1 MTPTL
6 GGRKWR
12 FRAAILA
19 FTLLSVLSTIWAS
32 QAESAPETRAS
43 SKSGVTNIQLLGV
56 NDFHGNLE
64 PIANPTYRT
73 PTDTEGN
80 PTNVEGLITCKGAAA
95 GGAAYLDAYLDR
107 NAARDPDGTIRVHAG
122 DMVGGSPLISSYFH
136 DEPTIEATNLLQ
148 FDVGTLGNH
157 EFDEGGQEMLRL
169 IKGGQRKDGL
179 QFKEDASGQPVNTS
193 DPKFSGA
200 DYPYI
205 SANVVYADSGK
216 NVLKP
221 YTIVKRD
228 GVKTGFIGVTTEETP
243 DIVVPDAVAPF
254 EFLDIS
260 DTVNRYAAELQKR
273 GVETIVVLAHAGGT
287 QTSATEATGE
297 IISET
302 AEMSDAVDV
311 VVAGHSHSYL
321 NTTVDDKLVVEG
333 FSLGTAFDTVSLTV
347 DRKTG
352 DVIESSAKVVPSCN
366 EGIQPDPETAA
377 LVAKYDEQITPIE
390 SRVVGAAATN
400 ITRDDSATAGESAL
414 GDVIADAQRTYAGTQ
429 IAFTNSG
436 GIRADIQSGPVTYG
450 ELFSVQPF
458 DNQVVKMNLTGDQIY
473 RLLEQQWQPQ
483 ANGSVNVRILQVS
496 GLKFAYDESK
506 PIGQRVTSVT
516 LVDETPNGTPID
528 RNDTKT
534 TYTVAANSFIA
545 TGGDGFTVFD
555 EARATQQT
563 LGGELDPLEAY
574 FGSQQQVGIPEDF
587 GQRITKQG

>member
-1 MTPTL
+1 MTRTL
-6 GGRKWR
+6 GGRKWQ

-32 QAESAPETRAS
+32 QAESAPEARAS
-43 SKSGVTNIQLLGV
+43 SKSGVAKIQLLGV

-64 PIANPTYRT
+64 PIANPTYST
-73 PTDTEGN
+73 PTGN
-80 PTNVEGLITCKGAAA
+80 VARKIACNGAA

-169 IKGGQRKDGL
+169 INGGQRNDGL
-179 QFKEDASGQPVNTS
+179 QFKEDANGQPVNTS

-216 NVLKP
+216 NVLPP
-221 YTIVKRD
+221 YEIVERN
-228 GVKTGFIGVTTEETP
+228 GVKVGFIGVTTEETP

-260 DTVNRYAAELQKR
+260 ETVDRYAKELQEQ
-273 GVETIVVLAHAGGT
+273 GVETIVVLAHAGGF
-287 QTSATEATGE
+287 QTTAKQATGE
-297 IISET
+297 ILSET
-302 AEMSDAVDV
+302 AEMKNKTVDV
-311 VVAGHSHSYL
+311 IIAGHSHSYL
-321 NTTVDDKLVVEG
+321 NTTVNGKLIVEG
-333 FSLGTAFDTVSLTV
+333 FRLGTAFDKVSLTV
-347 DRKTG
+347 NRKTG
-352 DVIESSAKVVPSCN
+352 DVIESSAKVVPTCN
-366 EGIQPDPETAA
+366 KGIRPDPETAA
-377 LVAKYDEQITPIE
+377 LVAKYDEQISPIE
-390 SRVVGAAATN
+390 SRVVGAAATD

-414 GDVIADAQRTYAGTQ
+414 GDIIADAQRTYAGTQ

-436 GIRADIQSGPVTYG
+436 GIRADIKSGEVTYG
-450 ELFSVQPF
+450 DLFAVQPF
-458 DNQVVKMNLTGDQIY
+458 DNQLVKMELTGDQIY

-483 ANGSVNVRILQVS
+483 ANGSVNTRILQVS

-506 PIGQRVTSVT
+506 PIGQRVTSAT
-516 LVDETPNGTPID
+516 LADGTPID

-534 TYTVAANSFIA
+534 NYTVAANSFIA

-555 EARATQQT
+555 EASATQQT

-574 FGSQQQVGIPEDF
+574 FGSRQQVGIPPDF

>member
-19 FTLLSVLSTIWAS
+19 CTLLSVLSTIWAS

-43 SKSGVTNIQLLGV
+43 SKSGVTKIQLLGV

-64 PIANPTYRT
+64 PIANPTYST
-73 PTDTEGN
+73 PTGI
-80 PTNVEGLITCKGAAA
+80 VERKIACRGPA

-107 NAARDPDGTIRVHAG
+107 KAARDPDGTIRVHAG

-136 DEPTIEATNLLQ
+136 DEPTIEATNLMQLN
-148 FDVGTLGNH
+148 VGTLGNH

-228 GVKTGFIGVTTEETP
+228 GVKVGFIGVTTEETP
-243 DIVVPDAVAPF
+243 DVVVPDAVAPF

-260 DTVNRYAAELQKR
+260 DTANRYAAELQKR

-311 VVAGHSHSYL
+311 VIAGHSHSYL
-321 NTTVDDKLVVEG
+321 NTTVDGKLVVEG
-333 FSLGTAFDTVSLTV
+333 FVLGTAFDTVSLTV
-347 DRKTG
+347 DRKTR
-352 DVIESSAKVVPSCN
+352 DVIESSAEVVPTCN
-366 EGIQPDPETAA
+366 EGIQPDPETVA

-390 SRVVGAAATN
+390 SRKRSSEAA
-400 ITRDDSATAGESAL
+400 SAEANRLIYEME
-414 GDVIADAQRTYAGTQ
+414 QKFFAGT
-429 IAFTNSG
+429 
-436 GIRADIQSGPVTYG
+436 Y
-450 ELFSVQPF
+450 
-458 DNQVVKMNLTGDQIY
+458 
-473 RLLEQQWQPQ
+473 
-483 ANGSVNVRILQVS
+483 
-496 GLKFAYDESK
+496 
-506 PIGQRVTSVT
+506 
-516 LVDETPNGTPID
+516 
-528 RNDTKT
+528 
-534 TYTVAANSFIA
+534 
-545 TGGDGFTVFD
+545 
-555 EARATQQT
+555 
-563 LGGELDPLEAY
+563 
-574 FGSQQQVGIPEDF
+574 
-587 GQRITKQG
+587 